1 MKLVLQLILDGGYE
15 CGSSYDYTTFEA
27 ESAEAAYVEL
37 IDSLEAALT
46 ERNKRDAIQK
56 AYYEE
61 EGKARSRHKNQK
73 ETEEQ
78 MKTRMAKK
86 MAFEMSLPDVEKFVF
101 QGIPIDIY
109 GFIYYHDGW
118 KISHHDIS
126 IMTLDEWYQ
135 QHEIGR

>member
-27 ESAEAAYVEL
+27 ESSEAAYVEL
-37 IDSLEAALT
+37 IDSLEAALKQ
-46 ERNKRDAIQK
+46 RNERDAIRK

-61 EGKARSRHKNQK
+61 EGKARSRHKNQR

-78 MKTRMAKK
+78 TRTRFIKK
-86 MAFEMSLPDVEKFVF
+86 MEFEKSLADVETFMF

-109 GFIYYHDGW
+109 GFIHYHDGW
-118 KISHHDIS
+118 KISHDSIS
-126 IMTLDEWYQ
+126 VMTLDEWYQ